1 MMSSYVL
8 SVDSGPEDLTAL
20 ALCIHELV
28 NKLPI
33 TARSLNKKGV
43 RIENGHVVDMDYT
56 GPVLEAAMKEDRTM
70 KNVPESGAYKGVP
83 VIVTPLH
90 GPDGEVIG
98 AIGLVDITG
107 IFDLGTLMEHQSMI
121 MKQVC
126 GKDPCPLPTELID
139 AKK

>member
-1 MMSSYVL
+1 MSSYVL
-8 SVDSGPEDLTAL
+8 SIDSGPEDMAGF
-20 ALCIHELV
+20 AMCIHELV

-43 RIENGHVVDMDYT
+43 RIEDGRVVDADYS
-56 GPVLEAAMKEDRTM
+56 GPVLEAAMQQDRTI
-70 KNVPESGAYKGVP
+70 KNVPEAGAYKGIP
-83 VIVTPLH
+83 VIVAPLH
-90 GPDGEVIG
+90 GSEGEVIG

>member
-1 MMSSYVL
+1 MSSYIL
-8 SVDSGPEDLTAL
+8 SIDSGPEDLTGI

-28 NKLPI
+28 NRLPI
-33 TARSLNKKGV
+33 TVRSVNKRGV
-43 RIENGHVVDMDYT
+43 RIEEGRVVEVDYS
-56 GPVLEAAMKEDRTM
+56 GPVLEAAMKENRTI

-83 VIVTPLH
+83 VIVAPLH
-90 GPDGEVIG
+90 GPKGEVIG
-98 AIGLVDITG
+98 AVGLVDITG